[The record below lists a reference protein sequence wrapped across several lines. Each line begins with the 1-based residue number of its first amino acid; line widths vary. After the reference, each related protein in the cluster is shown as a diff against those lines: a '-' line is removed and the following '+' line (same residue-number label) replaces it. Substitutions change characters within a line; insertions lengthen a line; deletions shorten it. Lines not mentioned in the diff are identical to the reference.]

1 MRGTERPFSC
11 NRISNY
17 ALRITL
23 NFIFAVS
30 GQLCV
35 VLFDTHFIRT
45 IAFLMANR
53 NVSIGTRL
61 LPNDRIWAL
70 TIKYL
75 SPRSDSLSRI
85 IIKSRGGVKYELQ

>member
-23 NFIFAVS
+23 NFTFSVS

-35 VLFDTHFIRT
+35 VLFDTHFIR
-45 IAFLMANR
+45 MANR